1 MKHPVLWLCTWVFDM
16 DARTKWD
23 IKYTKKNKS
32 DGGLVKNSP
41 TPISKL
47 LLLRNNSLDENQK
60 NKNH

>member
-1 MKHPVLWLCTWVFDM
+1 M